1 MPSCS
6 TQEHRPEKLLV
17 TPRSFTTLCD
27 PNHISDPLQVI
38 NAVSIRQQRPY
49 RAATAGD
56 DSVIIFHQ
64 GAPYKYDKSIKTHS
78 KWVQD
83 VRYAPSGD
91 LFASVGSDSKIFI
104 YDGKT
109 GDTIGEITDNPHK
122 GSIMSCSWSPDSK
135 SLVTSSG
142 DCTVKLWDVEAR
154 KAVTTWTVGSG
165 VNSKQVGNAWS
176 GESDIISLSMSGELN
191 VFDDRTGSK
200 PSRIIQVCIPSCPVV
215 LTSQ

>member
-1 MPSCS
+1 M
-6 TQEHRPEKLLV
+6 
-17 TPRSFTTLCD
+17 
-27 PNHISDPLQVI
+27 
-38 NAVSIRQQRPY
+38 
-49 RAATAGD
+49 
-56 DSVIIFHQ
+56 IIFHQ

-91 LFASVGSDSKIFI
+91 FFASVGSDSKIFV

-109 GDTIGEITDNPHK
+109 GDTIGEISDSPHT
-122 GSIMSCSWSPDSK
+122 GSIMACTWSPDSK
-135 SLVTSSG
+135 SLVTSSA

-165 VNSKQVGNAWS
+165 VSAQQVGNTWC
-176 GESDIISLSMSGELN
+176 GESDIISLSMNGDLN

-200 PSRIIQVCIPSCPVV
+200 PSRIIQV
-215 LTSQ
+215 